1 MSMEELKKLL
11 SEGKITK
18 EQFDAMA
25 KAMDPKYVP
34 EPPEKPPEG
43 ESAANEDAPPGV
55 DIEKLIQQAVDRA
68 TNKLGNDNK
77 KLRKELEALQ
87 KEKLSAEELR
97 DLEIQN
103 REQDIAER
111 EKCLQEKEN
120 HLYAIKAIKKAG
132 LDDGS
137 DVSLELV
144 DFVLASAPADI
155 DARIQAFDKLL
166 KKLVKAE
173 VDKTFRANG
182 RNPQSGS
189 SAARTVNPYAKDT
202 FNLSEQMKLE
212 MENPE
217 LAKQLQAMAAS
228 K

>member
-11 SEGKITK
+11 SEGKITQ

-25 KAMDPKYVP
+25 KAIDPEYAPK
-34 EPPEKPPEG
+34 PPEKEPPKPETPPPEL
-43 ESAANEDAPPGV
+43 

-77 KLRKELEALQ
+77 KLRGQLEALK

-111 EKCLQEKEN
+111 EKSLQEKEN
-120 HLYAIKAIKKAG
+120 RLYAIKAIKKAG

-173 VDKTFRANG
+173 VEKTFRANG